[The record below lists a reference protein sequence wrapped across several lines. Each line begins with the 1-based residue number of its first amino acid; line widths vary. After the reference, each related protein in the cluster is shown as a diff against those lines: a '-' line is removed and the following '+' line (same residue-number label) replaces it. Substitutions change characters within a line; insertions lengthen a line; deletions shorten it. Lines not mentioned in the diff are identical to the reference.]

1 MSENNGNPI
10 DIWVNPLRFFSLEGQ
25 PFNPDDTEIDYPK
38 LLNDLHGRDD
48 DKLVDDKLLE
58 KVRERYKLLTS
69 HDSNLFIVPVN
80 TVIQKKLVWP
90 LRSAKQA
97 FCLGN
102 YLGCIALCGT
112 VAEMITIF
120 LFEIANITINGV
132 KLDDIAQKNLFGKTF
147 EKLGQERRLEVL
159 EVYGI
164 LNKELV
170 NEASQIKG
178 IRNSYLH
185 ILSKDFTS
193 LEKDAESVYK
203 SASRLIGEMISLKV
217 GEGGTITVPSHLA
230 NFLSENSKG
239 EVS

>member
-1 MSENNGNPI
+1 MSENSGTPI
-10 DIWVNPLRFFSLEGQ
+10 DIWVNPLRFFSLEGP
-25 PFNPDDTEIDYPK
+25 PFNPDDAEINYPK

-69 HDSNLFIVPVN
+69 YDSNLFIVPVN
-80 TVIQKKLVWP
+80 NVIQKKLVWP

-132 KLDDIAQKNLFGKTF
+132 KLDDSAQRKLFGNTF

-159 EVYGI
+159 EIYGI
-164 LNKELV
+164 LNNKLAH
-170 NEASQIKG
+170 EANQIRG
-178 IRNSYLH
+178 IRKMYLH
-185 ILSKDFTS
+185 ILSKDFTN
-193 LEKDAESVYK
+193 LEKDAVNVYK
-203 SASRLIGEMISLKV
+203 SASSLVGEMVTLKP
-217 GEGGTITVPSHLA
+217 GEGGKITVPAHLV
-230 NFLSENSKG
+230 NFLSKNSEGK
-239 EVS
+239 VS